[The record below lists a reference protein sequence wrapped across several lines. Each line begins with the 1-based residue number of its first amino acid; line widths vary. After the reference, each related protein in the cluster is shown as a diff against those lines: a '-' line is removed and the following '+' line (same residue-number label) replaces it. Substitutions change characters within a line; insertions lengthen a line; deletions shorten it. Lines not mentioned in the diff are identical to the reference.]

1 MACRWPFSCCF
12 VMWSWS
18 PPVHTHRW
26 HLSLLV
32 RTPVML
38 GLDPI
43 VMAHFHSINSLKTLF
58 PNTAKFWVTGGWGI
72 NMWIWGWWYS
82 AHNTDQK
89 HGCIIFPNLENNSI
103 FTKPWS
109 FLDLRRQSPC
119 SGLGFEY
126 LSMYGHHLSLQSL
139 QQLSAIYW
147 KQHHR
152 NRTALSKATDKVLWL
167 HLKTISLS
175 CFLWFTV

>member
-18 PPVHTHRW
+18 PPVHTHGW

-139 QQLSAIYW
+139 QQLSA
-147 KQHHR
+147 
-152 NRTALSKATDKVLWL
+152 TAGSSCDSLLMQPCLST
-167 HLKTISLS
+167 LS
-175 CFLWFTV
+175 STAWGQR

>member
-1 MACRWPFSCCF
+1 
-12 VMWSWS
+12 MWSWA
-18 PPVHTHRW
+18 PPVHTHHW
-26 HLSLLV
+26 PLSLLV

-38 GLDPI
+38 GLDPT
-43 VMAHFHSINSLKTLF
+43 VMAHFHSTNSLKTLF
-58 PNTAKFWVTGGWGI
+58 PNTTKSWVTGGWGV
-72 NMWIWGWWYS
+72 NMWICGGGWWYS

-89 HGCIIFPNLENNSI
+89 HGCIIFPNLENISI

-167 HLKTISLS
+167 HLRTISPS
-175 CFLWFTV
+175 CLLWFTV